1 MGGRDTHA
9 KPDTHMEKISL
20 TDVQTR
26 QTGTGGSME
35 TAGLVQTKKKKV
47 HHPSPWWAKLWADK
61 ALVGPGDG
69 LRVQK
74 GSRFGS
80 INIGCTEMTSSRGTS
95 PRGTEMT
102 DMALKCAPC
111 SWVS

>member
-1 MGGRDTHA
+1 MLQLRPGRA
-9 KPDTHMEKISL
+9 KINKNL
-20 TDVQTR
+20 
-26 QTGTGGSME
+26 
-35 TAGLVQTKKKKV
+35 GLAKC
-47 HHPSPWWAKLWADK
+47 KLWADK